1 MDTFNSIIL
10 DDERSIFVIS
20 GDRES
25 SNEIANLFKRIGSA
39 NISKEHLRGNPPYAN
54 KEEFLKL
61 AYSKFLD
68 TTITT
73 NDFDKLEGSNLKEI
87 VSGDYFHLGETV
99 KDELFDAVPSSKK
112 LIIFVGET
120 VPNETIFDR
129 EKALVLG
136 QNLCMFERSND

>member
-10 DDERSIFVIS
+10 DVEKSIFVIS

-25 SNEIANLFKRIGSA
+25 FNEIAKLFKRIGSV
-39 NISKEHLRGNPPYAN
+39 NISKEHLCGNPPYAN

-61 AYSKFLD
+61 AYSKFLN

-73 NDFDKLEGSNLKEI
+73 NDFDELKGSNIKEI

-99 KDELFDAVPSSKK
+99 KDELFDAVPPSKK
-112 LIIFVGET
+112 LIIFLEEIM
-120 VPNETIFDR
+120 PNGTIFDR
-129 EKALVLG
+129 EKGLG
-136 QNLCMFERSND
+136 VRTRFVHV